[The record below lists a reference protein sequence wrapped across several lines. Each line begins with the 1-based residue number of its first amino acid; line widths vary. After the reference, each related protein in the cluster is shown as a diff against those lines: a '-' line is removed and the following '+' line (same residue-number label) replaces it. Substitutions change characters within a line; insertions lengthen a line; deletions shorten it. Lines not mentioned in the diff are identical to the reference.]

1 MKMLV
6 IGVILIVIGLL
17 VNFAPVLQMFYP
29 NTKSLGLETFSDGR
43 AACGTTL
50 GQLFS
55 GWSVS
60 ANRFCQEMDFWFY
73 ASIAAII
80 IGIVLIII
88 GSKGRVD
95 KKPSRKR

>member
-1 MKMLV
+1 MNKLV

-17 VNFAPVLQMFYP
+17 ANFAPILQVFYP

-50 GQLFS
+50 GEILS
-55 GWSVS
+55 GWNVETSK
-60 ANRFCQEMDFWFY
+60 FCQNMEFWFY

-80 IGIVLIII
+80 VGIVLIII
-88 GSKGRVD
+88 GATGTGN
-95 KKPSRKR
+95 KKASRRR